1 MKIGGEYLFQNV
13 HQRHWQRMAQELRLD
28 AERVLERL
36 RFFAEELPDQVADVE
51 MRMRVDGLEH
61 PLIHRLAEN
70 LISRAATVRKS
81 IK

>member
-1 MKIGGEYLFQNV
+1 
-13 HQRHWQRMAQELRLD
+13 MAQELRLD

-36 RFFAEELPDQVADVE
+36 RFFAEELPGQVADVE

-61 PLIHRLAEN
+61 TLIDRLAEN
-70 LISRAATVRKS
+70 LISRAATVRKP